1 MYEQIKTRLT
11 KKIRVVIKGINT
23 WAVSILR
30 YSVAFIDWT
39 KVGSISA
46 VSRVRSCVRAHFPE

>member
-46 VSRVRSCVRAHFPE
+46 VSRVRS